1 MADKKLLMEY
11 VLDDLGRIQSY
22 HVLDKTPD
30 VRYSDMENVVEREK
44 TAREVAA
51 DVEKLGKPVVDVA
64 SRPPHV
70 PVFGVRP
77 DGSSAAWDYKAFP
90 MGVIVSSSVEA
101 RTRAAKAIAESAD
114 HAKVMWAER
123 GDEKG
128 MVAEA
133 QNIMMSRYEEMED
146 DGVNVWDH
154 VPRHGSAGAEAIIV
168 VVDVDK
174 FPFQPDVDAM
184 IGSLARLGRA
194 ADVHLLLLMST
205 TTRMPGELKANIGF
219 RLLLGKSDA
228 FESNRL
234 FDDTVGTLLPDDPSY
249 GVLWILGDEAVIRL
263 LGTWPVVPSYDVA
276 PADSPADPASNIA
289 EVMDVDQNLEA
300 FWRRDER

>member
-1 MADKKLLMEY
+1 MADRKLLMEY

-51 DVEKLGKPVVDVA
+51 DVEKLGKPFVDVA

-77 DGSSAAWDYKAFP
+77 DGSSAAWDYKACP

-128 MVAEA
+128 MMTEA
-133 QNIMMSRYEEMED
+133 QDIMMSRYEEMED

-184 IGSLARLGRA
+184 IGSVARLGRA

-205 TTRMPGELKANIGF
+205 TARMPGELKANIGF

-234 FDDTVGTLLPDDPSY
+234 FDDTVGKLLPDDPSY

-276 PADSPADPASNIA
+276 PADSPADPASAIA
-289 EVMDVDQNLEA
+289 GVADAD
-300 FWRRDER
+300 